1 MKAVEIEFL
10 MKDNLTAALGKS
22 KEAVGQLLGKA
33 KQAASLISG
42 QIEAQ
47 RKEINRVTGDLE
59 KMQQRLATMKPGPAQ
74 LELAADAAACKKA
87 LSEELGALESLQK
100 QHDIARQGVGR
111 LEAEYKK
118 MQQAEEQAA
127 AGAQTLKDRIAA
139 QKDVI
144 RQVEADVKNLQKAYD
159 KAAPGNAQSAA
170 LAELN
175 AAKKVLAEEK
185 GQLAALTAE
194 QERNRESNR
203 RLSLQLRELQDAMVK
218 MRLNGEQDT
227 EEYRRMATEAAKL
240 RDTIADLQQQTRILS
255 DDDANLKGLASGLTG
270 LTGAFSAAMGV
281 MGLFASENE
290 NLAKIQTRVQSV
302 MAVTIG
308 LQQAFNALN
317 KDSAFRLV
325 TVVKMQ
331 NLLTAANTRLAA
343 AFGIS
348 TTAANV
354 LLGTLTLGLSV
365 AVTGMIVAWNRYSAA
380 QEEATRRTRERVEAE
395 ADGRAQMMKTRFEI
409 DTTRETLKKFSG
421 SKEEEKKM
429 CDELNR
435 KYGEAFG
442 YYDSVAKWYD
452 VLSEKAEAYV
462 QVLLRQA
469 NVQAWVNKAAEVD
482 AKINETKAKDAKDFT
497 GGVGG
502 WFQDILV
509 RVGSA
514 QMNSTPGVAYQ
525 DADAIVKNRREG
537 VKAAEIAKLEKEKER
552 YLALAKKEAE
562 EKAKL
567 SKVNGLGGHAAHE
580 KQKIQNPIRKDTTKD
595 EQRRS
600 EELLTLIRKN
610 QQDEIRLMK
619 DGAEKKKAQV
629 KQEYKERLAE
639 LKTQEEA
646 WRKAQGGRLTAS
658 QQKEL
663 GTARTHAAEIER
675 KALTEID
682 TAAYKEQLQ
691 AMRDYLKEYGTM
703 QQQRLAIA
711 ETYAEKIKKATTE
724 GERKRL
730 ARERDAQ
737 IEQNLAA
744 QTAESIDFSTVFGN
758 VGNVLRD
765 VARETLRQVEQ
776 YMQSDAFKRLEAT
789 NKKTYV
795 ELREKLRK
803 EGAADSV
810 SPFNFKIWGTIEQQV
825 KKYQDSVRD
834 LQAAQKAHTAAV
846 EDLQKANEKLSA
858 ATDDASKAIA
868 KKALDIAQGQV
879 DETVERQTS
888 AEAAAD
894 EAKKN
899 LTDSTNAAAQ
909 GIQNFAGYL
918 NEMSNGSL
926 YGFANGLTKLITS
939 LASGA
944 NGVGKSLEQLGGKVG
959 GIVGAILQILD
970 ALGDDP
976 AAFIGGLIEKITN
989 AIDGI
994 LDQIASGQ
1002 LIETLVKSIFNLIG
1016 TVIEHAIFD
1025 PINVLTGKQL
1035 GFYGSN
1041 EKEVAATTER
1051 LTRSNDALQ
1060 KSIDRLK
1067 AAIDKSGGM
1076 EAVRNYDAAY
1086 RAQKDI
1092 NANAMGVLRAQM
1104 RYHRHHHSN
1113 AYYWDRDISA
1123 ADYADMNAAL
1133 RIYEKGH
1140 PQAETRRNRVGS
1152 LEDIYQLTPEQM
1164 QAIQTHA
1171 VEVWEK
1177 MLSAGKYDK
1186 SEYWE
1191 KYLAQAGKLEELT
1204 EKINQNLTQVSFSSL
1219 KSEFVSNILDMKKDA
1234 AGFADDF
1241 TEMMAKAWVNA
1252 AVSDLMDKDLEKFYK
1267 NWAAKMKA
1275 GRMTKEDVDAQRKEY
1290 QELVDQAL
1298 KIRDQA
1304 TKITGYDS
1312 SKTTTQTGKAGGFTA
1327 MSQDQGTKLEGLFV
1341 SGQMHWASMD
1351 DRLEDVAGKMNSA
1364 TAHLAKIEENTR
1376 GSKETLVAIKD
1387 EIVRM
1392 VRDGVKMK

>member
-42 QIEAQ
+42 QIAAQ

-59 KMQQRLATMKPGPAQ
+59 KMQQRLATMKPGPTQ
-74 LELAADAAACKKA
+74 RELAADAAACKKA
-87 LSEELGALESLQK
+87 LAEELGSLELLQK
-100 QHDIARQGVGR
+100 QHDIARQGVSR
-111 LEAEYKK
+111 LEEEYKK
-118 MQQAEEQAA
+118 MGQAEEHAA
-127 AGAQTLKDRIAA
+127 AASQTLKDRIAA
-139 QKDVI
+139 QRDVI

-159 KAAPGNAQSAA
+159 KAAPGAA
-170 LAELN
+170 KGEAGAELN
-175 AAKKVLAEEK
+175 AAKKALAEEK
-185 GQLAALTAE
+185 GLLVALTAE
-194 QERNRESNR
+194 QDRNRESNR
-203 RLSLQLRELQDAMVK
+203 RLSLQLRELQDAMAK

-227 EEYRRMATEAAKL
+227 EEYRRMSAEAAKL
-240 RDTIADLQQQTRILS
+240 SHTISALKLQTKNLS
-255 DDDANLKGLASGLTG
+255 SSGANLKGLASGLTG
-270 LTGAFSAAMGV
+270 LSGAFSTATGV

-290 NLAKIQTRVQSV
+290 NFAKIQTRVQSV

-365 AVTGMIVAWNRYSAA
+365 AVTGMVVAWNKYSSA
-380 QEEATRRTRERVEAE
+380 QEEAARKVQERVEIE

-409 DTTRETLKKFSG
+409 DTTRESLKKFTG
-421 SKEEEKKM
+421 SKEEEKKK

-452 VLSEKAEAYV
+452 VLSQKAEAYV

-469 NVQAWVNKAAEVD
+469 NVQALVNKAAEVD
-482 AKINETKAKDAKDFT
+482 AKINETKAKDAKDFA

-502 WFQDILV
+502 WFQDVLV

-514 QMNSTPGVAYQ
+514 QMNSTPGGPYQ
-525 DADAIVKNRREG
+525 DADAIVRKRREG
-537 VKAAEIAKLEKEKER
+537 VKAAEIAQLEAEKKR
-552 YLALAKKEAE
+552 YLAEAKKNVAEAAKIS
-562 EKAKL
+562 KA
-567 SKVNGLGGHAAHE
+567 NNIGGHVEPE
-580 KQKIQNPIRKDTTKD
+580 KQKKQKLKDTTKE

-600 EELLTLIRKN
+600 DELLALIRKN

-619 DGAEKKKAQV
+619 EGTEKKKAQV

-639 LKTQEEA
+639 VKTQEEA
-646 WRKAQGGRLTAS
+646 WRKAQKGRLTAS

-663 GTARTHAAEIER
+663 GAARTHAAEIER

-711 ETYAEKIKKATTE
+711 EDYAEKIKKATTD

-730 ARERDAQ
+730 TRERDAQ
-737 IEQNLAA
+737 IEQNRAA
-744 QTAESIDFSTVFGN
+744 QTAESIDFSTVFGS

-765 VARETLRQVEQ
+765 IARETLRQVEQ
-776 YMQSDAFKRLEAT
+776 YMQSGAFKRLDAT
-789 NKKTYV
+789 NRKTYV
-795 ELREKLRK
+795 DLREKLRK

-810 SPFNFKIWGTIEQQV
+810 SPFDFKIWGTIEQQV

-834 LQAAQKAHTAAV
+834 LQAAQKAHTTAV
-846 EDLQKANEKLSA
+846 EDLQKANGKLSA
-858 ATDDASKAIA
+858 ATDDASKVIA
-868 KKALDIAQGQV
+868 KKAVDIAQGRV
-879 DETVERQTS
+879 DETANKQTS

-909 GIQNFAGYL
+909 GIQNFTGYL

-926 YGFANGLTKLITS
+926 YGFATGLSKLITS
-939 LASGA
+939 LASGSD
-944 NGVGKSLEQLGGKVG
+944 GVGKSLEQLGGKVG

-989 AIDGI
+989 TIDGI

-1016 TVIEHAIFD
+1016 TVIEHAVFD
-1025 PINVLTGKQL
+1025 PINAITGRKL
-1035 GFYGSN
+1035 SFANSN
-1041 EKEVAATTER
+1041 EKEVAAITER

-1067 AAIDKSGGM
+1067 ESIDKAGGM
-1076 EAVRNYDAAY
+1076 EAVRNYDEAY

-1092 NANAMGVLRAQM
+1092 NDNAMGVLRAQM
-1104 RYHRHHHSN
+1104 RYHKHHHSN
-1113 AYYWDRDISA
+1113 AYYWGRDISA

-1133 RIYEKGH
+1133 KAYEKGH
-1140 PQAETRRNRVGS
+1140 PLAETKRSRVGS

-1164 QAIQTHA
+1164 QAIRSHA
-1171 VEVWEK
+1171 LTAWEK

-1191 KYLAQAGKLEELT
+1191 KYVAQAGKLEELT

-1219 KSEFVSNILDMKKDA
+1219 KSEFVSSILDMKKDA

-1241 TEMMAKAWVNA
+1241 TEMMAKSWVNA
-1252 AVSDLMDKDLEKFYK
+1252 AVSDMMDEDLKRFYK

-1275 GRMTKEDVDAQRKEY
+1275 GRMTREGVDAQRKEY
-1290 QELVDQAL
+1290 QNLVDQAL
-1298 KIRDQA
+1298 KIREQA
-1304 TKITGYDS
+1304 TKITGYDG
-1312 SKTTTQTGKAGGFTA
+1312 SKATTQAGKAGGFTA

-1351 DRLEDVAGKMNSA
+1351 DRLEDVAGKMSNA

-1376 GSKETLVAIKD
+1376 GSKEALVAIKE
-1387 EIVRM
+1387 EIGRM
-1392 VRDGVKMK
+1392 VRDGVRMK